1 MQLKTKIIS
10 FHTADSKPVKEEVN
24 CTVIPTPLVFFGLN
38 IFRAFVGVVSQPS
51 TFSSLELGYAYTPQ
65 GQCLPVEEVDLPLW
79 QHGEGGDH
87 PKDFGFRFKAGGEW
101 HEVQVVKLLLLLRRY
116 F

>member
-1 MQLKTKIIS
+1 MGI
-10 FHTADSKPVKEEVN
+10 V
-24 CTVIPTPLVFFGLN
+24 C
-38 IFRAFVGVVSQPS
+38 QPS

-79 QHGEGGDH
+79 QHGEAGAD

-101 HEVQVVKLLLLLRRY
+101 HEVQVGL
-116 F
+116 

>member
-1 MQLKTKIIS
+1 M
-10 FHTADSKPVKEEVN
+10 
-24 CTVIPTPLVFFGLN
+24 
-38 IFRAFVGVVSQPS
+38 SQPS
-51 TFSSLELGYAYTPQ
+51 TFSSLELGYVYTPQ

-79 QHGEGGDH
+79 QHGESGAD

-101 HEVQVVKLLLLLRRY
+101 HEVQVIISFVAVVVYVFIGNVFVVVFDVDVVFNGIIFIRIAVSHVVDGLVDMVVVDVV